1 MPLVRPKS
9 AFYKD
14 VLFQHDKCRVDVKL
28 SSEGVEYTKELRP
41 VSGNQIM
48 SLPILAEVFSLLNC
62 PDKKCRGRVHLY
74 EHIMQDGLQKFL
86 LIKFRICHLLVAE
99 FPASLPNGIPADAC
113 VNNKSVRVK
122 GQSELNI
129 RSLIAVHSTSQS
141 WEEFRLSCSVLD
153 VNVPTATMS
162 RTHMIRFVQA
172 TRNVVCASIKASG
185 QIVHSVLPSEPS
197 LPITL
202 RNCTVSFDASWHRR
216 GHFSNQGFA
225 AVIESESGKV
235 LDYQLYD
242 RVCFS
247 CSSWTEERKASCP
260 DVYAKFWD
268 SHKALCNSNLSG
280 SSQSM
285 ESSAAVEVWKRSIET
300 HGLIYGTYIG
310 DGDSSSY
317 KNLVKSNPYDEVASV
332 RKEECLGLVQKRI
345 KKRLSKT
352 TKSSKGLFEVKADRI
367 AHLYAL
373 VIVQH
378 KGESAQDFHEALHIL
393 LRHTEEKH
401 DTCPGGNSSCCYYQN
416 LLAKHL
422 EDNPFPLQS
431 PERHSCQVQSSSG
444 RKMCLKYSHLLSS
457 VSASLLDKH
466 RTPRELT

>member
-1 MPLVRPKS
+1 
-9 AFYKD
+9 
-14 VLFQHDKCRVDVKL
+14 
-28 SSEGVEYTKELRP
+28 
-41 VSGNQIM
+41 M

-113 VNNKSVRVK
+113 VNNKSVRVR

-235 LDYQLYD
+235 WTISCMTGSAFPAQAGQRKGKRVVLMCMQSFGTVTKRYVTPTFQDRLRVWRAQLL
-242 RVCFS
+242 S
-247 CSSWTEERKASCP
+247 
-260 DVYAKFWD
+260 KF
-268 SHKALCNSNLSG
+268 G
-280 SSQSM
+280 
-285 ESSAAVEVWKRSIET
+285 
-300 HGLIYGTYIG
+300 
-310 DGDSSSY
+310 
-317 KNLVKSNPYDEVASV
+317 SV
-332 RKEECLGLVQKRI
+332 R
-345 KKRLSKT
+345 
-352 TKSSKGLFEVKADRI
+352 
-367 AHLYAL
+367 
-373 VIVQH
+373 
-378 KGESAQDFHEALHIL
+378 
-393 LRHTEEKH
+393 LRHT
-401 DTCPGGNSSCCYYQN
+401 
-416 LLAKHL
+416 
-422 EDNPFPLQS
+422 
-431 PERHSCQVQSSSG
+431 V
-444 RKMCLKYSHLLSS
+444 
-457 VSASLLDKH
+457 
-466 RTPRELT
+466 